1 MDESYS
7 HLELM
12 ETKEIIS
19 QDTLAE
25 LSQPPLSEAPELQAP
40 LDSTEELQYVF
51 VEAKAEPMEVDDQ
64 QEQEQEQEEQV
75 EESVKMESPKAKA
88 ARFFKEYEK
97 SCQEA
102 WSTFIEKL
110 EEECDLEHLP
120 SSDTSKPTR
129 RQKYCLFCT
138 KRVPLKHEHF
148 EESRRMQGGNVLHL
162 ATRIVESE
170 I

>member
-12 ETKEIIS
+12 ETREIIS

-25 LSQPPLSEAPELQAP
+25 LSQPPLSEAQELCPP
-40 LDSTEELQYVF
+40 LHSTEEHLYVSD
-51 VEAKAEPMEVDDQ
+51 EAEAEPMEVD
-64 QEQEQEQEEQV
+64 QEEEEEQEQEEQV
-75 EESVKMESPKAKA
+75 EESKKVESPEAKA
-88 ARFFKEYEK
+88 ARFLKEYEK

-102 WSTFIEKL
+102 WSTFIGKL
-110 EEECDLEHLP
+110 EEECDLERLP

-129 RQKYCLFCT
+129 RQKYCLYCK
-138 KRVPLKHEHF
+138 KRVPLKHEHL
-148 EESRRMQGGNVLHL
+148 EEGRRMQGGNVLHL
-162 ATRIVESE
+162 TTRIVESE